1 MGFVI
6 NVNPCSTFLRHAS
19 GRLRA
24 HGVLLVAIVSQ
35 VKNAFRGKY
44 TKNCLARVAPYTT
57 FTFTCLEIHFRHL
70 KSSFAPLLVNLGKVR
85 GRPLSRKR
93 CPSPVTAP
101 VACVLPTTACCAA
114 APWQRPDAPRCPA
127 AVSARRATVFATY
140 FPIRTR
146 HLMVCHAG
154 TARLPRR
161 HGTFSS
167 PAWHVCH
174 AGVANDEV
182 PSENRKVP
190 SENGKAPC
198 FDDANALKYNAH
210 HPISAAALPPP
221 ASCQ

>member
-57 FTFTCLEIHFRHL
+57 FTFTCLEIHFRRL

-93 CPSPVTAP
+93 CPSSVAAP
-101 VACVLPTTACCAA
+101 VACVLPITACHAA

-127 AVSARRATVFATY
+127 AVSARRATVFATC
-140 FPIRTR
+140 FPIPTW

-161 HGTFSS
+161 HGTFAT

-182 PSENRKVP
+182 PSGNRKVP

-198 FDDANALKYNAH
+198 CDDANALKYNAP
-210 HPISAAALPPP
+210 HPIFAAPFPPP
-221 ASCQ
+221 DFCP

>member
-44 TKNCLARVAPYTT
+44 TKNCLARVAPYAT
-57 FTFTCLEIHFRHL
+57 FTFTCLEFHFRRL

-93 CPSPVTAP
+93 CPSPVAAP
-101 VACVLPTTACCAA
+101 VACVLPITACCAA

-127 AVSARRATVFATY
+127 AVSARRTTVFATY
-140 FPIRTR
+140 FPIRTW

-161 HGTFSS
+161 HGTSAT
-167 PAWHVCH
+167 PARHVCH
-174 AGVANDEV
+174 AGMARL
-182 PSENRKVP
+182 PRRR
-190 SENGKAPC
+190 GK
-198 FDDANALKYNAH
+198 
-210 HPISAAALPPP
+210 
-221 ASCQ
+221 